1 MMVCDVYFELLFK
14 VAIEVFSTIFI
25 SLHNTSLLL
34 FTGLEMIARQSQL
47 TDNHKFMSSGL
58 PTEVYEAVVAQL
70 LVKDLH
76 LVVNA
81 LEAAY
86 SLSCLGSEACDRLVA
101 VTGCLPVLLSLLT
114 LEAQAMGTEGLIRVK
129 IMQGPTAPAQQLV
142 GQVRLAPP
150 HALMPPSSTAP
161 GPRLPAPVTAK
172 PLQNAHT
179 LARLQV
185 RATTP
190 HTQQQTQQQQQSA
203 AFVPIAPKPNA
214 RPPLPQQLQQ
224 QAQQQQVQGSRG
236 QTPARKG
243 SAPNGAS
250 DHLAPHPHSVMHTY
264 EHDPQAPT
272 DKREFTLYWLKK
284 YFEPYPQASVSR
296 VHIYMEFQRAYSKQF
311 QQLTNVTALE
321 FHSCVK

>member
-1 MMVCDVYFELLFK
+1 
-14 VAIEVFSTIFI
+14 
-25 SLHNTSLLL
+25 
-34 FTGLEMIARQSQL
+34 MIARQSQL
-47 TDNHKFMSSGL
+47 NDNHKFLSSSL
-58 PTEVYEAVVAQL
+58 SQEVYEAVVSQL

-86 SLSCLGSEACDRLVA
+86 SLSCLGAEACDRLTSVA
-101 VTGCLPVLLSLLT
+101 HCLPVLLSLLT

-129 IMQGPTAPAQQLV
+129 IMQGPTGPPQVL
-142 GQVRLAPP
+142 GPVRLAPP
-150 HALMPPSSTAP
+150 HALMPPPTAP
-161 GPRLPAPVTAK
+161 GPRQPAPTAGGPK
-172 PLQNAHT
+172 PLQNAQT

-190 HTQQQTQQQQQSA
+190 HPPAQGQSGA
-203 AFVPIAPKPNA
+203 AFVPIAPKPNS
-214 RPPLPQQLQQ
+214 RPAAPATQSP
-224 QAQQQQVQGSRG
+224 APIIAAAPTVTAATPSRS
-236 QTPARKG
+236 
-243 SAPNGAS
+243 SASRSKSVVASNGAS
-250 DHLAPHPHSVMHTY
+250 EHLAPHPHSVMHAY
-264 EHDPQAPT
+264 EHDPAAPT